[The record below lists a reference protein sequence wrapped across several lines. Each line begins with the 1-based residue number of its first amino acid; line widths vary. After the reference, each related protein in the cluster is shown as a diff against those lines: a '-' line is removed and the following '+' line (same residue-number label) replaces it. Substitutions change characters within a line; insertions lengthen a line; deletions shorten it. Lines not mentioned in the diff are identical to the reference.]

1 MYHAWPMEGGRLA
14 RYRIIGR
21 LGAGGMG
28 EGYRARDEQLD
39 RDVAVKVLPS
49 SAFDDPTARARLLR
63 EAKAAAALNHP
74 NVCTVLVD
82 HGATVDATTALGWTP
97 LKVAEGVF
105 FANAKKEFPAAEAI
119 PATRL

>member
-28 EGYRARDEQLD
+28 EVYRARDEQLD
-39 RDVAVKVLPS
+39 RDVAVKVLPP

-74 NVCTVLVD
+74 NVCTVYEV
-82 HGATVDATTALGWTP
+82 G
-97 LKVAEGVF
+97 
-105 FANAKKEFPAAEAI
+105 EADGRTYI
-119 PATRL
+119 AMG